1 MYLDASDFIKRF
13 CHYKKIVVIGNN
25 GSGKSYLSNALAE
38 LSGLPLVHL
47 DLLYWR
53 PNWVA
58 PTKEE
63 WVAMQRELIV
73 KEKWIMDGNHTST
86 MELRYCAAGV
96 VIFLNINRFLCLIS
110 VFHRMLSGRTGFPT
124 NLRTGWNK
132 DTFRFLQGLWNF
144 SKERK
149 PLIYQLE
156 QKYPDIPLFC
166 IQKRRNVKAILREL
180 NERESGGN
188 YNE

>member
-63 WVAMQRELIV
+63 WVAMQR
-73 KEKWIMDGNHTST
+73 N
-86 MELRYCAAGV
+86 
-96 VIFLNINRFLCLIS
+96 
-110 VFHRMLSGRTGFPT
+110 LSLKK
-124 NLRTGWNK
+124 N
-132 DTFRFLQGLWNF
+132 GLWTGTILAPWNC
-144 SKERK
+144 
-149 PLIYQLE
+149 
-156 QKYPDIPLFC
+156 DIV
-166 IQKRRNVKAILREL
+166 RRMW
-180 NERESGGN
+180 
-188 YNE
+188 